1 MYWYITECSSKQNNS
16 IISPTNKLCK
26 MSEPHQRTQSG
37 KLRRAN
43 IYSENTRRAQHKQ
56 QHRHI
61 LVGVENA
68 NNVED
73 VDPDDEIQLFHQS
86 PTTLTSTQV
95 SILKNA
101 AEGLGIKDE
110 DCIDKSWRRTWN
122 IGTWCIDK
130 TISICANIVQPNI
143 AGMWA
148 NIENVDF
155 KIVQDLSNKYKS
167 YNLEKSAATVT
178 ASNRVVRIQG
188 RWTPYIIDSLYSA
201 ELVRPEEVEITYVN
215 ITQSRLFFWVIVGDG
230 NEYLCTPSSDTIEL
244 ISNHI
249 PEWAF
254 DIMETNAGGGLSIK
268 LEGSKQAQDA
278 KGRRG
283 SIKSNSTQLSINST
297 GWLQMVGSER
307 NVKSLYEAFAIAIR
321 SLMHSL
327 HLAAFMESL
336 EYKIPKES

>member
-1 MYWYITECSSKQNNS
+1 MN
-16 IISPTNKLCK
+16 
-26 MSEPHQRTQSG
+26 EPHQRTQSG

-43 IYSENTRRAQHKQ
+43 IYSDNTRRAQHKQ
-56 QHRHI
+56 QHKHI
-61 LVGVENA
+61 LIGVENA
-68 NNVED
+68 DTIED
-73 VDPDDEIQLFHQS
+73 VDPDDEVQLFHQT
-86 PTTLTSTQV
+86 PTTLTDTQIK
-95 SILKNA
+95 ILKSV

-110 DCIDKSWRRTWN
+110 KCIDKKWRRTWN
-122 IGTWCIDK
+122 IGAWCVDK
-130 TISICANIVQPNI
+130 TISISANVIQPNI

-148 NIENVDF
+148 NIEGIDV
-155 KIVQDLSNKYKS
+155 KTVQDISDKYMS

-178 ASNRVVRIQG
+178 SSSRVVGIKG

-201 ELVRPEEVEITYVN
+201 ELIKPEEIEITYVN

-230 NEYLCTPSSDTIEL
+230 NEYLCTPSSDTVEL
-244 ISNHI
+244 ISNYI

-268 LEGSKQAQDA
+268 LQGSRQVQDA
-278 KGRRG
+278 RGRRG
-283 SIKSNSTQLSINST
+283 SIKSNSTQLSLNSL

-307 NVKSLYEAFAIAIR
+307 NTKSLYEALAIAIR
-321 SLMHSL
+321 SLMKSL

>member
-1 MYWYITECSSKQNNS
+1 
-16 IISPTNKLCK
+16 

-37 KLRRAN
+37 KLRKAN
-43 IYSENTRRAQHKQ
+43 VYSDNAKQTQHRQQHK
-56 QHRHI
+56 HI

-68 NNVED
+68 SLVDD

-86 PTTLTSTQV
+86 PTILTDTQV
-95 SILKNA
+95 SILRSVA
-101 AEGLGIKDE
+101 DGLGVRDK
-110 DCIDKSWRRTWN
+110 DCIDRSWRRTWN

-130 TISICANIVQPNI
+130 TISISANIVQPNI

-155 KIVQDLSNKYKS
+155 RIVQDLSNKYRS
-167 YNLEKSAATVT
+167 YNLEKSAATAT
-178 ASNRVVRIQG
+178 TSNRMVRVQG

-201 ELVRPEEVEITYVN
+201 GLVRPEEVEITYVN
-215 ITQSRLFFWVIVGDG
+215 VTQSRLFFWVIVGDG

-268 LEGSKQAQDA
+268 LDGSRQVQDA
-278 KGRRG
+278 RGRRG
-283 SIKSNSTQLSINST
+283 SIKNNSTQLSINSI
-297 GWLQMVGSER
+297 GWIQMVGSER
-307 NVKSLYEAFAIAIR
+307 NVKSLYEALSTSIR

-336 EYKIPKES
+336 EYKIPRES